1 MSELWEAARL
11 LPSYI
16 TEVVSGPR
24 LPYAIVAGFA
34 FLVALFFS
42 GRIADLL
49 RQLFVLAAVAA
60 AVFAFLTRRYP
71 LFLLCAFLLAVLA
84 VFRLIRWLLIT
95 IRQNHINRR
104 IEERA
109 LAKAASRRGSF
120 ANKQGYSGAA
130 RPIVYEPDPEPMNA
144 GEIREVVDGTEEKP
158 GRTEAA
164 AKTETAAKTEPAAA
178 AAGKDPVLMNRE
190 QIFSAVEKLKDLK
203 DAGVLTEAEYSEKT
217 AALYE
222 QLG

>member
-24 LPYAIVAGFA
+24 LPYAIVAGFV

-49 RQLFVLAAVAA
+49 RQLFVLTAVAA

-71 LFLLCAFLLAVLA
+71 LFLLCALLLAVLA

-104 IEERA
+104 I
-109 LAKAASRRGSF
+109 
-120 ANKQGYSGAA
+120 
-130 RPIVYEPDPEPMNA
+130 
-144 GEIREVVDGTEEKP
+144 
-158 GRTEAA
+158 
-164 AKTETAAKTEPAAA
+164 
-178 AAGKDPVLMNRE
+178 
-190 QIFSAVEKLKDLK
+190 
-203 DAGVLTEAEYSEKT
+203 
-217 AALYE
+217 
-222 QLG
+222 